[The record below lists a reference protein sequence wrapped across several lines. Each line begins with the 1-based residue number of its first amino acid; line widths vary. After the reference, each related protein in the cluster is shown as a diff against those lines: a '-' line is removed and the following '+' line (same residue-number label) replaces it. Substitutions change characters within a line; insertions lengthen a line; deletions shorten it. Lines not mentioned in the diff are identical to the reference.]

1 MIDQMKIF
9 AKVVHHKN
17 MSMAAKELD
26 LSTASVSR
34 QIASLEE
41 KIGVQLLDRSS
52 RKIMP
57 TKAGEQFLAKSKLI
71 LESIEELKNDL
82 TSSNTNPEGL
92 LRVHSHPS
100 VATHMIMP
108 GLEAF
113 QKKYPRLTL
122 DLQVSER
129 PVDLIEESYDID
141 VRLGELKDSS
151 LIVKKLADSER
162 IIVASP
168 KYLKNNGIPRQPED
182 LLNHNCF
189 TYKPNSEPTVWKFY
203 KNGLKCN
210 ELRLTGSFHSNSSE
224 IIKLLT
230 VKGLGIS
237 LQTNWG
243 TAHERERG
251 DLVHI
256 LKDYSVTINSF
267 NNGVFAVFKNTRF
280 MPKKIRS
287 FLDFFSKTYA
297 E

>member
-1 MIDQMKIF
+1 MFEQMKIF
-9 AKVVHHKN
+9 AKVVHHRN
-17 MSMAAKELD
+17 MSTAAKELD

-41 KIGVQLLDRSS
+41 KMGVQLLDRSS

-57 TKAGEQFLAKSKLI
+57 TQAGEDFLLKSRQI
-71 LESIEELKNDL
+71 IESVEELKNNL
-82 TSSNTNPEGL
+82 SNSNANPEGL

-108 GLEAF
+108 RLEGF
-113 QKKYPRLTL
+113 QKEYPGLTL

-168 KYLKNNGIPRQPED
+168 IYLKSHGIPQTPAD
-182 LLNHNCF
+182 LLQHNCF
-189 TYKPNSEPTVWKFY
+189 TYRPNSESTVWKFY
-203 KNGLKCN
+203 RDGLKCE
-210 ELRLTGSFHSNSSE
+210 ELKLAGRFHSNNSE
-224 IIKLLT
+224 MIKYLT

-243 TAHERERG
+243 TAHERARG

-256 LKDYSVTINSF
+256 LKGYSVTINSF
-267 NNGVFAVFKNTRF
+267 NNGVFAVFKSTRF
-280 MPKKIRS
+280 MPQKIRS
-287 FLDFFSKTYA
+287 FLDFFSKGSS
-297 E
+297 

>member
-1 MIDQMKIF
+1 MLDQMRIF

-17 MSMAAKELD
+17 MSMAARELD

-34 QIASLEE
+34 QIARLEE
-41 KIGVQLLDRSS
+41 RLGVHLLDRSS
-52 RKIMP
+52 RKILP
-57 TKAGEQFLAKSKLI
+57 TKAGEHFLAKSKQI
-71 LESIEELKNDL
+71 LEEIEELKNGL
-82 TSSNTNPEGL
+82 STSNANPEGL

-108 GLEAF
+108 ELAEF
-113 QKKYPRLTL
+113 QKSYPRLTL

-129 PVDLIEESYDID
+129 PVDLIEENYDID

-168 KYLKNNGIPRQPED
+168 AYLKKHGTPQQPSD
-182 LLNHNCF
+182 LLRHNCF
-189 TYKPNSEPTVWKFY
+189 TYRPNSVSTVWKFY
-203 KNGLKCN
+203 QNDEKCD
-210 ELRLTGSFHSNSSE
+210 ELRLAGRFHSNNSE
-224 IIKLLT
+224 IIKFLT

-243 TAHERERG
+243 TAHERARG
-251 DLVHI
+251 ELVQI
-256 LKDYSVTINSF
+256 LDGYSVTINSF
-267 NNGVFAVFKNTRF
+267 NNGVFAVFKNTKF

-287 FLDFFSKTYA
+287 FLDFFSKDNG
-297 E
+297 